1 MLLKKY
7 VLSYFTNYPQ
17 TCYVCADMK
26 TIMIFFQIVGSL
38 GLFLFGIKLLSEGL
52 QKSAGDKMKAILKL
66 MTKNRLVS
74 IITGILITIIIQ
86 SSSAT
91 TVMVVSFVNAGLMGL
106 TQAIGVILGANIGTT
121 FTGWMVAL
129 LGFKMDITILAL
141 VSIAFA
147 APMMFSKKSKTRD
160 AADVLLG
167 FGILF
172 LGLNFMSHSMPD
184 ITGNVDALA
193 FLSTFNSDTLWMNL
207 LCILLGT
214 LVTIIVQSSSAAM
227 AMTLTMAYNGWLG
240 VTAAAA
246 LILGSNIGTTITAY
260 LASIGTSTTAKR
272 AAWAHIIFNV
282 VGSVIAL
289 VFFHPLL
296 EFVNWITPGNI
307 YKLSGTA
314 LSTQL
319 PLFLAMFH
327 SVFNVINTVLFF
339 PFVRQYAAFIKRLV
353 PAKAEYDE
361 GTYHFKY
368 IGGIFI
374 DSPEIYMLAI
384 RDEIKKMANLACT
397 MLTRYRS
404 MFNNPEA
411 TMENDVQAMKKDEE
425 YADQMQE
432 QLSDFCVHLLQDSQT
447 PTNASS
453 LNCLIRVMDEL
464 ESVTD
469 SCFNL
474 ALLSQRRYNQK
485 WVFDSATDKDLRD
498 YQTLVQEFLDYVRDR
513 MDRTLTKAEMQKANE
528 FEEQINSY
536 RNSLSQM
543 VQDRLSEGKADV
555 RTELLILEKIRHLEH
570 IGDYC
575 TNIAEAYHQAVKHT
589 PMLQK
594 RTGKSIEL

>member
-1 MLLKKY
+1 
-7 VLSYFTNYPQ
+7 
-17 TCYVCADMK
+17 
-26 TIMIFFQIVGSL
+26 
-38 GLFLFGIKLLSEGL
+38 
-52 QKSAGDKMKAILKL
+52 
-66 MTKNRLVS
+66 
-74 IITGILITIIIQ
+74 
-86 SSSAT
+86 
-91 TVMVVSFVNAGLMGL
+91 
-106 TQAIGVILGANIGTT
+106 
-121 FTGWMVAL
+121 
-129 LGFKMDITILAL
+129 
-141 VSIAFA
+141 
-147 APMMFSKKSKTRD
+147 
-160 AADVLLG
+160 VLLG

-193 FLSTFNSDTLWMNL
+193 FLSTFNSDTVWMNL

-282 VGSVIAL
+282 VGSIIAL

-296 EFVNWITPGNI
+296 ELVNWITPGNI

-314 LSTQL
+314 LATQL

-384 RDEIKKMANLACT
+384 RDDIKKMANLACT
-397 MLTRYRS
+397 MLTRYRT

-411 TMENDVQAMKKDEE
+411 TMETDVQAMKKDEE

-485 WVFDSATDKDLRD
+485 WVFDASTDKDLRD
-498 YQTLVQEFLDYVRDR
+498 YQSLVQEFLDYVRDR

-543 VQDRLSEGKADV
+543 VQDRLSDGKADV

-594 RTGKSIEL
+594 RTGKSTEL

>member
-1 MLLKKY
+1 
-7 VLSYFTNYPQ
+7 
-17 TCYVCADMK
+17 MK
-26 TIMIFFQIVGSL
+26 TIVIFFQIVGSL

-66 MTKNRLVS
+66 MTKNRFIS
-74 IITGILITIIIQ
+74 IMTGLLITIIIQ

-121 FTGWMVAL
+121 FTGWLVAL
-129 LGFKMDITILAL
+129 LGFKVDITSLAL

-147 APMMFSKKSKTRD
+147 APMMFSKKNRTRD

-167 FGILF
+167 FGVLF
-172 LGLNFMSHSMPD
+172 LGLNFMSQAIPD
-184 ITGNVDALA
+184 ITGNIEVLEFLA
-193 FLSTFNSDTLWMNL
+193 TFNSDTLWMNM

-214 LVTIIVQSSSAAM
+214 LVTIVVQSSSAAM
-227 AMTLTMAYNGWLG
+227 AMVLTMAYNGWIG
-240 VTAAAA
+240 VTASAA

-272 AAWAHIIFNV
+272 AAWAHIFFNV

-289 VFFHPLL
+289 ILFHPLL
-296 EFVNWITPGNI
+296 RLVNFITPGDI
-307 YKLSGTA
+307 YTLEGAT

-327 SVFNVINTVLFF
+327 SVFNIMNTIIFF
-339 PFVRQYAAFIKRLV
+339 PFVRQYAHFIERLV

-368 IGGIFI
+368 IGGVFI

-384 RDEIKKMANLACT
+384 RDEIKKMANLACN
-397 MLTRYRS
+397 MLTRYRG
-404 MFNNPEA
+404 MFNNRGADIESDA
-411 TMENDVQAMKKDEE
+411 LAMKKDED

-469 SCFNL
+469 SCYNL
-474 ALLSQRRYNQK
+474 TILSQRRYNQG
-485 WVFDSATDKDLRD
+485 WTFDEATDKDLRE
-498 YQTLVQEFLDYVRDR
+498 YQSLVQEFLDYVRDR

-528 FEEQINSY
+528 FEEQINNQ
-536 RNSLSQM
+536 RNRLSLM
-543 VQDRLSEGKADV
+543 VQERLSDGKADV
-555 RTELLILEKIRHLEH
+555 RVELLILEKIRHLEH

-594 RTGKSIEL
+594 RSGKSMELA

>member
-1 MLLKKY
+1 
-7 VLSYFTNYPQ
+7 
-17 TCYVCADMK
+17 MK
-26 TIMIFFQIVGSL
+26 TILIFFRLIGSL

-52 QKSAGDKMKAILKL
+52 QKSAGEKMRAILRL
-66 MTKNRLVS
+66 MTKNRFVS
-74 IITGILITIIIQ
+74 IMTGVLITVLIQ

-91 TVMVVSFVNAGLMGL
+91 TVMVVSFVNAGLMEL
-106 TQAIGVILGANIGTT
+106 IQAIGVILGANIGTT
-121 FTGWMVAL
+121 FTGWLVAL
-129 LGFKMDITILAL
+129 LGFKLDISLLAL

-147 APMMFSKKSKTRD
+147 APMMFSKKNKTRD
-160 AADVLLG
+160 VADVLLG
-167 FGILF
+167 FGLLF
-172 LGLNFMSHSMPD
+172 LGLNYMSHSMPD
-184 ITGNVDALA
+184 ITKNVDALA
-193 FLSTFNSDTLWMNL
+193 FLESFNSDSLPMLL
-207 LCILLGT
+207 LCVFIGT
-214 LVTIIVQSSSAAM
+214 AVTIVVQSSSAAM

-240 VTAAAA
+240 VNASAA

-282 VGSVIAL
+282 IGSTIAIIL
-289 VFFHPLL
+289 FRPLIS
-296 EFVNWITPGNI
+296 FVNMITPGDTLS
-307 YKLSGTA
+307 LSGTE
-314 LSTQL
+314 LSTHL

-327 SVFNVINTVLFF
+327 SVFNIINTILFF
-339 PFVRQYAAFIKRLV
+339 PFVKKYAKFIVRLV

-368 IGGIFI
+368 IGSTFI

-384 RDEIKKMANLACT
+384 RDEIKKMANLACN
-397 MLTRYRS
+397 MLNRYRS
-404 MFNNPEA
+404 MFNNPSK
-411 TMENDVQAMKKDEE
+411 TLENDVLAMKKDEE

-469 SCFNL
+469 SCYNL
-474 ALLSQRRYNQK
+474 AMLSQRRFNQGWK
-485 WVFDSATDKDLRD
+485 FDDATDEELRG
-498 YQTLVQEFLDYVRDR
+498 YQQLVQEFLDYVHDR

-528 FEEQINSY
+528 FEEQINTW
-536 RNSLSQM
+536 RNKLSAM

-555 RTELLILEKIRHLEH
+555 KVELLILEKIRHLEH

-594 RTGKSIEL
+594 RTGNSVEL

>member
-1 MLLKKY
+1 
-7 VLSYFTNYPQ
+7 
-17 TCYVCADMK
+17 MK

-66 MTKNRLVS
+66 MTKNRFVS
-74 IITGILITIIIQ
+74 IITGLIITIIIQ

-121 FTGWMVAL
+121 FTGWLVAL
-129 LGFKMDITILAL
+129 LGFKLDISSLAL

-147 APMMFSKKSKTRD
+147 APMMFSRKSKTRD
-160 AADVLLG
+160 AADILLG
-167 FGILF
+167 FGVLF

-184 ITGNVDALA
+184 ITGNIKVLKFLA
-193 FLSTFNSDTLWMNL
+193 TFNSDTLWMNM

-214 LVTIIVQSSSAAM
+214 LVTIVVQSSSAAM

-240 VTAAAA
+240 VTASAA

-272 AAWAHIIFNV
+272 AAWAHIFFNV
-282 VGSVIAL
+282 VGGVIAL

-296 EFVNWITPGNI
+296 TLVNYLTPGDI
-307 YKLSGTA
+307 YSLEGAA

-327 SVFNVINTVLFF
+327 SVFNILNTILFF
-339 PFVRQYAAFIKRLV
+339 PFVRQYARFIERLV

-361 GTYHFKY
+361 GSYHFKY
-368 IGGIFI
+368 LGGIFI

-384 RDEIKKMANLACT
+384 RDEIKKMANLACN
-397 MLTRYRS
+397 MLTRYRG
-404 MFNNPEA
+404 MFNNPSA
-411 TMENDVQAMKKDEE
+411 NMESDALAMKKDED

-432 QLSDFCVHLLQDSQT
+432 QLSNFCVHLLQDSQT
-447 PTNASS
+447 PTNAST

-469 SCFNL
+469 SCYNL
-474 ALLSQRRYNQK
+474 TILSQRRYNQGWK
-485 WVFDSATDKDLRD
+485 FDPETDRDLRE
-498 YQTLVQEFLDYVRDR
+498 YQVLVQEFLDYVRDR
-513 MDRTLTKAEMQKANE
+513 MDRTLTKSEMQKANE
-528 FEEQINSY
+528 FEEQINNF
-536 RNSLSQM
+536 RNRLSQM
-543 VQDRLSEGKADV
+543 VQERLTEGKADV
-555 RTELLILEKIRHLEH
+555 RVELLILEKIRHLEH

-594 RTGKSIEL
+594 RSGKSLELA

>member
-1 MLLKKY
+1 
-7 VLSYFTNYPQ
+7 
-17 TCYVCADMK
+17 MK
-26 TIMIFFQIVGSL
+26 TIATFFQIAGSL

-52 QKSAGDKMKAILKL
+52 QKSAGDKMKAVLKL
-66 MTKNRLVS
+66 MTKNRVVS
-74 IITGILITIIIQ
+74 IMTGLLITIIIQ

-121 FTGWMVAL
+121 FTGWLVAL
-129 LGFKMDITILAL
+129 LGFKMDITSLAL

-147 APMMFSKKSKTRD
+147 APMMFSKKTKTRD

-167 FGILF
+167 FGVLF
-172 LGLNFMSHSMPD
+172 LGLNFMSHSIPD
-184 ITGNVDALA
+184 ITGNIEALE
-193 FLSTFNSDTLWMNL
+193 FLATFNSDTFWMNL
-207 LCILLGT
+207 LCILIGT
-214 LVTIIVQSSSAAM
+214 LATIIVQSSSAAM
-227 AMTLTMAYNGWLG
+227 AMVLTMAYNGWIG
-240 VTAAAA
+240 VTASAA

-289 VFFHPLL
+289 MFFHPLL
-296 EFVNWITPGNI
+296 SFVNFITPGDI
-307 YKLSGTA
+307 YTMEGTTLSA
-314 LSTQL
+314 QL

-327 SVFNVINTVLFF
+327 SVFNIANTILFF
-339 PFVRQYAAFIKRLV
+339 PFVRHYARFIERLV

-368 IGGIFI
+368 IGSVFI
-374 DSPEIYMLAI
+374 DSPEIYMMAI
-384 RDEIKKMANLACT
+384 RDEIKKMANLACN
-397 MLTRYRS
+397 MLTRYRG
-404 MFNNPEA
+404 MFNNPGADIESDA
-411 TMENDVQAMKKDEE
+411 LAMKRDED

-432 QLSDFCVHLLQDSQT
+432 QLSNFCVHLLQDSQT

-469 SCFNL
+469 SCYNL
-474 ALLSQRRYNQK
+474 TILSQRRYHQG
-485 WVFDSATDKDLRD
+485 WTIDPETDKDLRE
-498 YQTLVQEFLDYVRDR
+498 YQMLVQEFLDYVRDR
-513 MDRTLTKAEMQKANE
+513 MDKTLTKAEMQKANE
-528 FEEQINSY
+528 FEEQINNQ
-536 RNSLSQM
+536 RNRLSQL
-543 VQDRLSEGKADV
+543 VQERLSNGKADV
-555 RTELLILEKIRHLEH
+555 KVELLILEKIRHLEH

-594 RTGKSIEL
+594 RSVKSQKLA

>member
-1 MLLKKY
+1 
-7 VLSYFTNYPQ
+7 
-17 TCYVCADMK
+17 MK
-26 TIMIFFQIVGSL
+26 TIVIFFQIAGSL

-52 QKSAGDKMKAILKL
+52 QKSAGDKMKAVLKL
-66 MTKNRLVS
+66 MTKNRFVS
-74 IITGILITIIIQ
+74 IMTGLLITIIIQ

-121 FTGWMVAL
+121 FTGWLVAL
-129 LGFKMDITILAL
+129 LGFKMDITSLAL

-147 APMMFSKKSKTRD
+147 APMMFSKKTKTRD

-167 FGILF
+167 FGVLF
-172 LGLNFMSHSMPD
+172 LGLNFMSHSIPD
-184 ITGNVDALA
+184 ITGNIEVLEFLA
-193 FLSTFNSDTLWMNL
+193 TFNSDTVWMNL

-214 LVTIIVQSSSAAM
+214 LVTIVVQSSSAAM

-240 VTAAAA
+240 VTASAA

-289 VFFHPLL
+289 MFFHPLL
-296 EFVNWITPGNI
+296 SFVNFITPGDI
-307 YKLSGTA
+307 YTMEGTT

-327 SVFNVINTVLFF
+327 SVFNIANTILFF
-339 PFVRQYAAFIKRLV
+339 PFVSHYARFIERLV

-368 IGGIFI
+368 IGGVFI
-374 DSPEIYMLAI
+374 DSPEIYMMAI
-384 RDEIKKMANLACT
+384 RDEIKKMANLACN
-397 MLTRYRS
+397 MLTRYRG
-404 MFNNPEA
+404 MFNNPGADIESDA
-411 TMENDVQAMKKDEE
+411 LAMKKDED

-432 QLSDFCVHLLQDSQT
+432 QLSNFCVHLLQDSQT

-469 SCFNL
+469 SCYNL
-474 ALLSQRRYNQK
+474 TILSQRRYHQG
-485 WVFDSATDKDLRD
+485 WTIDPETDKDLRE

-513 MDRTLTKAEMQKANE
+513 MDKTLTKAEMQKANE
-528 FEEQINSY
+528 FEEQINNQ
-536 RNSLSQM
+536 RNRLSQL
-543 VQDRLSEGKADV
+543 VQERLSNGKADV
-555 RTELLILEKIRHLEH
+555 KVELLILEKIRHLEH

-594 RTGKSIEL
+594 RSGKSQQLA

>member
-1 MLLKKY
+1 
-7 VLSYFTNYPQ
+7 
-17 TCYVCADMK
+17 MK
-26 TIMIFFQIVGSL
+26 TIVIFFQIAGSL

-52 QKSAGDKMKAILKL
+52 QKSAGDKMKAVLKL
-66 MTKNRLVS
+66 MTKNRFVS
-74 IITGILITIIIQ
+74 IMTGLLITIIIQ

-121 FTGWMVAL
+121 FTGWLVAL
-129 LGFKMDITILAL
+129 LGFKMDITSLAL

-147 APMMFSKKSKTRD
+147 APMMFSKKTKTRD

-167 FGILF
+167 FGVLF
-172 LGLNFMSHSMPD
+172 LGLNFMSHSIPD
-184 ITGNVDALA
+184 ITGNIEVLEFLA
-193 FLSTFNSDTLWMNL
+193 TFNSDTVWMNL

-214 LVTIIVQSSSAAM
+214 LVTIVVQSSSAAM

-240 VTAAAA
+240 VTASAA

-289 VFFHPLL
+289 MFFHPLL
-296 EFVNWITPGNI
+296 SFVNFITPGDI
-307 YKLSGTA
+307 YTMEGTT

-327 SVFNVINTVLFF
+327 SVFNIANTILFF
-339 PFVRQYAAFIKRLV
+339 PFVSHYARFIERLV

-368 IGGIFI
+368 IGGVFI
-374 DSPEIYMLAI
+374 DSPEIYMMAI
-384 RDEIKKMANLACT
+384 RDEIKKMANLACN
-397 MLTRYRS
+397 MLTRYRG
-404 MFNNPEA
+404 MFNNPGADIESDA
-411 TMENDVQAMKKDEE
+411 LAMKRDED

-432 QLSDFCVHLLQDSQT
+432 QLSNFCVHLLQDSQT

-469 SCFNL
+469 SCYNL
-474 ALLSQRRYNQK
+474 TILSQRRYHQG
-485 WVFDSATDKDLRD
+485 WTIDPETDKDLRE
-498 YQTLVQEFLDYVRDR
+498 YQMLVQEFLDYVRDR
-513 MDRTLTKAEMQKANE
+513 MDKTLTKAEMQKANE
-528 FEEQINSY
+528 FEEQINNQ
-536 RNSLSQM
+536 RNRLSQL
-543 VQDRLSEGKADV
+543 VQERLSNGKADV
-555 RTELLILEKIRHLEH
+555 KVELLILEKIRHLEH

-594 RTGKSIEL
+594 RSGKSQQLA

>member
-1 MLLKKY
+1 MPNH
-7 VLSYFTNYPQ
+7 FTKSHQ
-17 TCYVCADMK
+17 TWYVCIDMK
-26 TIMIFFQIVGSL
+26 TIVIFFQIAGSL

-52 QKSAGDKMKAILKL
+52 QKSAGDKMKAVLKL
-66 MTKNRLVS
+66 MTKNRFVS
-74 IITGILITIIIQ
+74 IMTGLLITIIIQ

-106 TQAIGVILGANIGTT
+106 TQAIVVILGANIGTT
-121 FTGWMVAL
+121 FTGWLVAL
-129 LGFKMDITILAL
+129 LGFKMDITSLAL

-147 APMMFSKKSKTRD
+147 APMMFSKKTKTRD

-167 FGILF
+167 FGVLF
-172 LGLNFMSHSMPD
+172 LGLNFMSHSIPD
-184 ITGNVDALA
+184 ITGNIKVLEFLA
-193 FLSTFNSDTLWMNL
+193 TFNSDTVWMNL

-214 LVTIIVQSSSAAM
+214 LVTIVVQSSSAAM

-240 VTAAAA
+240 VTASAA

-289 VFFHPLL
+289 MFFHPLL
-296 EFVNWITPGNI
+296 SFVNFITPGDI
-307 YKLSGTA
+307 YTMEGTT

-327 SVFNVINTVLFF
+327 SVFNIANTILFF
-339 PFVRQYAAFIKRLV
+339 PFVSHYARFIERLV

-368 IGGIFI
+368 IGGVFI
-374 DSPEIYMLAI
+374 DSPEIYMMAI
-384 RDEIKKMANLACT
+384 RDEIKKMANLACN
-397 MLTRYRS
+397 MLTRYRG
-404 MFNNPEA
+404 MFNNPGADIESDA
-411 TMENDVQAMKKDEE
+411 LAMKKDED

-432 QLSDFCVHLLQDSQT
+432 QLSNFCVHLLQDSQT

-469 SCFNL
+469 SCYNL
-474 ALLSQRRYNQK
+474 TILSQRRYHQG
-485 WVFDSATDKDLRD
+485 WTIDPETDKDLRE
-498 YQTLVQEFLDYVRDR
+498 YQMLVQEFLDYVRDR
-513 MDRTLTKAEMQKANE
+513 MDKTLTKAEMQKANE
-528 FEEQINSY
+528 FEEQINNQ
-536 RNSLSQM
+536 RNRLSQL
-543 VQDRLSEGKADV
+543 VQERLSNGKADV
-555 RTELLILEKIRHLEH
+555 KVELLILEKIRHLEH

-594 RTGKSIEL
+594 RSGKSQQLA

>member
-1 MLLKKY
+1 MNMILGLLQ
-7 VLSYFTNYPQ
+7 V
-17 TCYVCADMK
+17 
-26 TIMIFFQIVGSL
+26 VGSL
-38 GLFLFGIKLLSEGL
+38 GLFLFGMKLLSEGL
-52 QKSAGDKMKAILKL
+52 QKSAGNRMKAVLRL
-66 MTKNRLVS
+66 MTKNRAISIVTGI
-74 IITGILITIIIQ
+74 IITILVQ

-91 TVMVVSFVNAGLMGL
+91 TVMVVSFVNGGLMGL

-121 FTGWMVAL
+121 FTGWLVAL
-129 LGFKMDITILAL
+129 LGFKVDITILAL

-384 RDEIKKMANLACT
+384 RDEIQKMANLACN
-397 MLTRYRS
+397 MLTRYRE
-404 MFNNPEA
+404 MFNNSE
-411 TMENDVQAMKKDEE
+411 MEIEDAVYRMKRDEG

-432 QLSDFCVHLLQDSQT
+432 QLSH
-447 PTNASS
+447 
-453 LNCLIRVMDEL
+453 
-464 ESVTD
+464 
-469 SCFNL
+469 
-474 ALLSQRRYNQK
+474 
-485 WVFDSATDKDLRD
+485 
-498 YQTLVQEFLDYVRDR
+498 
-513 MDRTLTKAEMQKANE
+513 
-528 FEEQINSY
+528 
-536 RNSLSQM
+536 
-543 VQDRLSEGKADV
+543 
-555 RTELLILEKIRHLEH
+555 
-570 IGDYC
+570 
-575 TNIAEAYHQAVKHT
+575 
-589 PMLQK
+589 
-594 RTGKSIEL
+594 

>member
-1 MLLKKY
+1 
-7 VLSYFTNYPQ
+7 
-17 TCYVCADMK
+17 MK
-26 TIMIFFQIVGSL
+26 TIVIFFQIAGSL

-52 QKSAGDKMKAILKL
+52 QKSAGDKMKAVLKL
-66 MTKNRLVS
+66 MTKNRFVS
-74 IITGILITIIIQ
+74 IVTGVLITIIIQ

-121 FTGWMVAL
+121 FTGWLVAL
-129 LGFKMDITILAL
+129 LGFKMDITSLAL

-147 APMMFSKKSKTRD
+147 APMMFSKKTKTRD

-167 FGILF
+167 FGVLF
-172 LGLNFMSHSMPD
+172 LGLNFMSHSIPD
-184 ITGNVDALA
+184 ITGNIEVLEFLA
-193 FLSTFNSDTLWMNL
+193 TFNSDTVWMNL

-214 LVTIIVQSSSAAM
+214 LVTIVVQSSSAAM

-240 VTAAAA
+240 VTASAA

-289 VFFHPLL
+289 MFFHPLL
-296 EFVNWITPGNI
+296 SFVNFITPGDI
-307 YKLSGTA
+307 YTMEGTT

-327 SVFNVINTVLFF
+327 SVFNIANTILFF
-339 PFVRQYAAFIKRLV
+339 PFVSHYARFIERLV

-368 IGGIFI
+368 IGGVFI
-374 DSPEIYMLAI
+374 DSPEIYMMAI
-384 RDEIKKMANLACT
+384 RDEIKKMANLACN
-397 MLTRYRS
+397 MLTRYRG
-404 MFNNPEA
+404 MFNNPGADIESDA
-411 TMENDVQAMKKDEE
+411 LAMKKDED

-432 QLSDFCVHLLQDSQT
+432 QLSNFCVHLLQDSQT

-469 SCFNL
+469 SCYNL
-474 ALLSQRRYNQK
+474 TILSQRRYHQG
-485 WVFDSATDKDLRD
+485 WTIDPETDKDLRE
-498 YQTLVQEFLDYVRDR
+498 YQMLVQEFLDYVRDR
-513 MDRTLTKAEMQKANE
+513 MDKTLTKAEMQKANE
-528 FEEQINSY
+528 FEEQINNQ
-536 RNSLSQM
+536 RNRLSQL
-543 VQDRLSEGKADV
+543 VQERLSSGKADV
-555 RTELLILEKIRHLEH
+555 KVELLILEKIRHLEH

-594 RTGKSIEL
+594 RSGKSQQLA

>member
-1 MLLKKY
+1 
-7 VLSYFTNYPQ
+7 
-17 TCYVCADMK
+17 MK
-26 TIMIFFQIVGSL
+26 TIVIFFQIAGSL

-52 QKSAGDKMKAILKL
+52 QKSAGDKMKAVLKL
-66 MTKNRLVS
+66 MTKNRFVS
-74 IITGILITIIIQ
+74 IVTGVLITIIIQ

-121 FTGWMVAL
+121 FTGWLVAL
-129 LGFKMDITILAL
+129 LGFKMDITSLAL

-147 APMMFSKKSKTRD
+147 APMMFSKKTKTRD

-167 FGILF
+167 FGVLF
-172 LGLNFMSHSMPD
+172 LGLNFMSHSIPD
-184 ITGNVDALA
+184 ITGNIEVLEFLA
-193 FLSTFNSDTLWMNL
+193 TFNSDTVWMNL

-214 LVTIIVQSSSAAM
+214 LVTIVVQSSSAAM

-240 VTAAAA
+240 VTASAA

-289 VFFHPLL
+289 MFFHPLL
-296 EFVNWITPGNI
+296 SFVNFITPGDI
-307 YKLSGTA
+307 YTMEGTT

-327 SVFNVINTVLFF
+327 SVFNIANTILFF
-339 PFVRQYAAFIKRLV
+339 PFVSHYARFIERLV

-368 IGGIFI
+368 IGGVFI
-374 DSPEIYMLAI
+374 DSPEIYMMAI
-384 RDEIKKMANLACT
+384 RDEIKKMANLACN
-397 MLTRYRS
+397 MLTRYRG
-404 MFNNPEA
+404 MFNNPGADIESDA
-411 TMENDVQAMKKDEE
+411 LAMKKDED

-432 QLSDFCVHLLQDSQT
+432 QLSNFCVHLLQDSQT

-469 SCFNL
+469 SCYNL
-474 ALLSQRRYNQK
+474 TILSQRRYHQG
-485 WVFDSATDKDLRD
+485 WTFDPETDKDLRE
-498 YQTLVQEFLDYVRDR
+498 YQMLVQEFLDYVRDR
-513 MDRTLTKAEMQKANE
+513 MDKTLTKAEMQKANE
-528 FEEQINSY
+528 FEEQINNQ
-536 RNSLSQM
+536 RNRLSQL
-543 VQDRLSEGKADV
+543 VQERLSNGKADV
-555 RTELLILEKIRHLEH
+555 KVELLILEKIRHLEH

-594 RTGKSIEL
+594 RSGKSQQLA

>member
-1 MLLKKY
+1 
-7 VLSYFTNYPQ
+7 
-17 TCYVCADMK
+17 MK
-26 TIMIFFQIVGSL
+26 TIVIFFQIVGSL

-66 MTKNRLVS
+66 MTKNRFIS
-74 IITGILITIIIQ
+74 IMTGLLITIIIQ

-121 FTGWMVAL
+121 FTGWLVAL
-129 LGFKMDITILAL
+129 LGFKVDITSLAL

-147 APMMFSKKSKTRD
+147 APMMFSKKNKTRD

-167 FGILF
+167 FGVLF
-172 LGLNFMSHSMPD
+172 LGLNFMSHSIPD
-184 ITGNVDALA
+184 ITGNIEVLEFLA
-193 FLSTFNSDTLWMNL
+193 TFNSDTLWMNM

-214 LVTIIVQSSSAAM
+214 LVTIVVQSSSAAM

-240 VTAAAA
+240 VTASAA

-272 AAWAHIIFNV
+272 AAWAHIFFNV

-289 VFFHPLL
+289 ILFHPLL
-296 EFVNWITPGNI
+296 KLVNYITPGDI
-307 YKLSGTA
+307 YTLEGAT

-327 SVFNVINTVLFF
+327 SVFNIMNTIIFF
-339 PFVRQYAAFIKRLV
+339 PFVRQYAHFIERLV

-368 IGGIFI
+368 IGGVFI

-384 RDEIKKMANLACT
+384 RDEIKKMANLACN
-397 MLTRYRS
+397 MLTRYRG
-404 MFNNPEA
+404 MFNNRGADIESDA
-411 TMENDVQAMKKDEE
+411 LAMKKDED

-469 SCFNL
+469 SCYNL
-474 ALLSQRRYNQK
+474 TILSQRRYNQG
-485 WVFDSATDKDLRD
+485 WTFDEATDKDLRE
-498 YQTLVQEFLDYVRDR
+498 YQSLVQEFLDYVRDR

-528 FEEQINSY
+528 FEEQINNQ
-536 RNSLSQM
+536 RNRLSLM
-543 VQDRLSEGKADV
+543 VQERLSDGKADV
-555 RTELLILEKIRHLEH
+555 RVELLILEKIRHLEH

-594 RTGKSIEL
+594 RSGKSMELT

>member
-1 MLLKKY
+1 
-7 VLSYFTNYPQ
+7 
-17 TCYVCADMK
+17 MK
-26 TIMIFFQIVGSL
+26 TIVIFFQIAGSL

-52 QKSAGDKMKAILKL
+52 QKSAGDKMKAVLKL
-66 MTKNRLVS
+66 MTKNRFVS
-74 IITGILITIIIQ
+74 IMTGLLITIIIQ

-121 FTGWMVAL
+121 FTGWLVAL
-129 LGFKMDITILAL
+129 LGFKMDITSLAL

-147 APMMFSKKSKTRD
+147 APMMFSKKTKTRD

-167 FGILF
+167 FGVLF
-172 LGLNFMSHSMPD
+172 LGLNFMSHSIPD
-184 ITGNVDALA
+184 ITGNIEVLEFLA
-193 FLSTFNSDTLWMNL
+193 TFNSDTVWMNL

-214 LVTIIVQSSSAAM
+214 LVTIVVQSSSAAM

-240 VTAAAA
+240 VTASAA

-289 VFFHPLL
+289 MFFHPLL
-296 EFVNWITPGNI
+296 SFVNFITPGDI
-307 YKLSGTA
+307 YTMEGTT

-327 SVFNVINTVLFF
+327 SVFNIANTILFF
-339 PFVRQYAAFIKRLV
+339 PFVSHYARFIERLV

-368 IGGIFI
+368 IGGVFI
-374 DSPEIYMLAI
+374 DSPEIYMMAI
-384 RDEIKKMANLACT
+384 RDEIKKMANLACN
-397 MLTRYRS
+397 MLTRYRG
-404 MFNNPEA
+404 MFNNPGADIESDA
-411 TMENDVQAMKKDEE
+411 LAMKRDED

-432 QLSDFCVHLLQDSQT
+432 QLSNFCVHLLQDSQT

-469 SCFNL
+469 SCYNL
-474 ALLSQRRYNQK
+474 TILSQRRYHQG
-485 WVFDSATDKDLRD
+485 WTIDPETDKDLRE
-498 YQTLVQEFLDYVRDR
+498 YQMLVQEFLDYVRDR
-513 MDRTLTKAEMQKANE
+513 MDKTLTKAEMQKANE
-528 FEEQINSY
+528 FEEQINNQ
-536 RNSLSQM
+536 RNRLSQL
-543 VQDRLSEGKADV
+543 VQERLSSGKADV
-555 RTELLILEKIRHLEH
+555 KVELLILEKIRHLEH

-594 RTGKSIEL
+594 RSVKSQQLA

>member
-1 MLLKKY
+1 
-7 VLSYFTNYPQ
+7 
-17 TCYVCADMK
+17 MK

-129 LGFKMDITILAL
+129 LGFKVDITILAL

-147 APMMFSKKSKTRD
+147 APMMFSKKSSTRD
-160 AADVLLG
+160 GADVLLG

-184 ITGNVDALA
+184 VTGNVDALA
-193 FLSTFNSDTLWMNL
+193 FLATFNSDTLWMNL

-314 LSTQL
+314 LSAPPFLGHVPLGIQLHQHRPLL
-319 PLFLAMFH
+319 PLRP
-327 SVFNVINTVLFF
+327 SV
-339 PFVRQYAAFIKRLV
+339 R
-353 PAKAEYDE
+353 
-361 GTYHFKY
+361 
-368 IGGIFI
+368 
-374 DSPEIYMLAI
+374 
-384 RDEIKKMANLACT
+384 
-397 MLTRYRS
+397 
-404 MFNNPEA
+404 
-411 TMENDVQAMKKDEE
+411 
-425 YADQMQE
+425 
-432 QLSDFCVHLLQDSQT
+432 
-447 PTNASS
+447 
-453 LNCLIRVMDEL
+453 RV
-464 ESVTD
+464 
-469 SCFNL
+469 
-474 ALLSQRRYNQK
+474 
-485 WVFDSATDKDLRD
+485 
-498 YQTLVQEFLDYVRDR
+498 
-513 MDRTLTKAEMQKANE
+513 
-528 FEEQINSY
+528 
-536 RNSLSQM
+536 
-543 VQDRLSEGKADV
+543 
-555 RTELLILEKIRHLEH
+555 
-570 IGDYC
+570 
-575 TNIAEAYHQAVKHT
+575 HQAFGAC
-589 PMLQK
+589 QG
-594 RTGKSIEL
+594 RI

>member
-1 MLLKKY
+1 
-7 VLSYFTNYPQ
+7 
-17 TCYVCADMK
+17 MK
-26 TIMIFFQIVGSL
+26 TIVIFFQIVGSL

-52 QKSAGDKMKAILKL
+52 QKSAGDKMKAVLKL

-74 IITGILITIIIQ
+74 IFTGLLITIIIQ

-129 LGFKMDITILAL
+129 LGFKIDITILAL

-160 AADVLLG
+160 GADVLLG

-193 FLSTFNSDTLWMNL
+193 FLSTFNSDTVWMNL

-240 VTAAAA
+240 VTASAA

-282 VGSVIAL
+282 VGSIIAL

-296 EFVNWITPGNI
+296 ELVNKITPGNI
-307 YKLSGTA
+307 YNLSGTA
-314 LSTQL
+314 LATQL

-327 SVFNVINTVLFF
+327 SVFNVINTILFF

-411 TMENDVQAMKKDEE
+411 TMESDVQAMKKDEE

-485 WVFDSATDKDLRD
+485 WVFDAATDKDLRD
-498 YQTLVQEFLDYVRDR
+498 YQSIVQEFLDYVRDR

-528 FEEQINSY
+528 FEEQINNY

-543 VQDRLSEGKADV
+543 VQDRLSDGKADV

-594 RTGKSIEL
+594 RTGKSTEFYA

>member
-1 MLLKKY
+1 
-7 VLSYFTNYPQ
+7 
-17 TCYVCADMK
+17 MK
-26 TIMIFFQIVGSL
+26 TIVIFFQIAGSL

-52 QKSAGDKMKAILKL
+52 QKSAGDKMKAVLKL
-66 MTKNRLVS
+66 MTKNRFVS
-74 IITGILITIIIQ
+74 IMTGLLITIIIQ

-121 FTGWMVAL
+121 FTGWLVAL
-129 LGFKMDITILAL
+129 LGFKMDITSLAL

-147 APMMFSKKSKTRD
+147 APMMFSKKTKTRD

-167 FGILF
+167 FGVLF
-172 LGLNFMSHSMPD
+172 LGLNFMSHSIPD
-184 ITGNVDALA
+184 ITGNIEVLEFLA
-193 FLSTFNSDTLWMNL
+193 TFNSDTVWMNL

-214 LVTIIVQSSSAAM
+214 LVTIVVQSSSAAM

-240 VTAAAA
+240 VTASAA

-289 VFFHPLL
+289 MFFHPLL
-296 EFVNWITPGNI
+296 SFVNFITPGDI
-307 YKLSGTA
+307 YTMEGTT

-327 SVFNVINTVLFF
+327 SVFNIANTILFF
-339 PFVRQYAAFIKRLV
+339 PFVRHYARFIERLV

-368 IGGIFI
+368 IGGVFI
-374 DSPEIYMLAI
+374 DSPEIYMMAI
-384 RDEIKKMANLACT
+384 RDEIKKMANLACN
-397 MLTRYRS
+397 MLTRYRG
-404 MFNNPEA
+404 MFNNPGADIESDA
-411 TMENDVQAMKKDEE
+411 LAMKKDED

-432 QLSDFCVHLLQDSQT
+432 QLSNFCVHLLQDSQT

-469 SCFNL
+469 SCYNL
-474 ALLSQRRYNQK
+474 TILSQRRYHQG
-485 WVFDSATDKDLRD
+485 WTIDPETDKDLRE
-498 YQTLVQEFLDYVRDR
+498 YQMLVQEFLDYVRDR
-513 MDRTLTKAEMQKANE
+513 MDKTLTKAEMQKANE
-528 FEEQINSY
+528 FEEQINNQ
-536 RNSLSQM
+536 RNRLSQL
-543 VQDRLSEGKADV
+543 VQERLSNGKADV
-555 RTELLILEKIRHLEH
+555 KVELLILEKIRHLEH

-594 RTGKSIEL
+594 RSGKSQQLA

>member
-1 MLLKKY
+1 MWY
-7 VLSYFTNYPQ
+7 YFTNHAK
-17 TCYVCADMK
+17 TWYVSYDMK
-26 TIMIFFQIVGSL
+26 TIVSFFQIVGSL

-66 MTKNRLVS
+66 MTKNRFVS
-74 IITGILITIIIQ
+74 IMTGILITIIVQ

-129 LGFKMDITILAL
+129 LGFKMDITVLAL

-147 APMMFSKKSKTRD
+147 APLMFSKKNKTREI
-160 AADVLLG
+160 ADVLLG
-167 FGILF
+167 FGVLF
-172 LGLNFMSHSMPD
+172 LGLNYMSHSMPD
-184 ITGNVDALA
+184 VTGNVEALA
-193 FLSTFNSDTLWMNL
+193 FLATINNDTLLMNL
-207 LCILLGT
+207 LCILIGT
-214 LVTIIVQSSSAAM
+214 LVTIVVQSSSAAM

-240 VTAAAA
+240 VTASAAM
-246 LILGSNIGTTITAY
+246 ILGSNIGTTITAY

-272 AAWAHIIFNV
+272 AAWAHIFFNV
-282 VGSVIAL
+282 VGSIITLAL
-289 VFFHPLL
+289 FHPMLY
-296 EFVNWITPGNI
+296 FVNWITPGNI
-307 YKLSGTA
+307 YNLTGPA
-314 LSTQL
+314 LAAQL

-327 SVFNVINTVLFF
+327 STFNVLNTILFF
-339 PFVRQYAAFIKRLV
+339 PFVRQYSRFIERLV
-353 PAKAEYDE
+353 PPKAEYDE

-368 IGGIFI
+368 IGGVFI

-384 RDEIKKMANLACT
+384 RDEIKKMANLACN

-404 MFNNPEA
+404 MFNNPESN
-411 TMENDVQAMKKDEE
+411 METDVQAMKKDED

-474 ALLSQRRYNQK
+474 TMLSQRRYNHG
-485 WVFDSATDKDLRD
+485 WTFDEATDKDLRD
-498 YQTLVQEFLDYVRDR
+498 YQNLVQEFLDYIRDR
-513 MDRTLTKAEMQKANE
+513 MDKTLTKAEMQKANE
-528 FEEQINSY
+528 FEEQINNW
-536 RNSLSQM
+536 RNRLSLT
-543 VQDRLSEGKADV
+543 VQDRLTEGKADV
-555 RTELLILEKIRHLEH
+555 RIELLILEKIRHLEH

-594 RTGKSIEL
+594 RTGKSIAL